1 MRRFA
6 LIVMLGVL
14 LGSQSGLSVAQEFP
28 SKPIRVVVAS
38 SPGSSSD
45 LAARVVVPEMS
56 KALGQ
61 PVIVENKPGAGQII
75 GLEYVARQMPAD
87 GYTLAVPTVEALVL
101 LPLLTKDLRFDPLK
115 ELPITAMIAEGRL
128 VLASAIKFPWKT
140 FGELVAYIKSN
151 PGKLNY
157 GSSSAAI
164 RITTVAITRQF
175 GLDVVY
181 VPYSAGGPYIQA
193 LSAGQIEMGIA
204 GVASAVAMGD
214 RVRVLAVTG
223 TQRRPPFLDA
233 PTFAELKLPP
243 LRGTSYS
250 LNSRIGTPKAILD
263 RIHAATARALQQPEV
278 RAALANILLEPVE
291 ESIEA
296 SAKGLADLAAL
307 YGDTVKKAGIQPE

>member
-6 LIVMLGVL
+6 LIVMLGIL
-14 LGSQSGLSVAQEFP
+14 PGLRSGLSIAQEFP

-115 ELPITAMIAEGRL
+115 ELPITSMIAEGRL

-223 TQRRPPFLDA
+223 AQRRPPFLDA

-263 RIHAATARALQQPEV
+263 RIHAATSRALQQPEV

>member
-6 LIVMLGVL
+6 LIVMLGIL
-14 LGSQSGLSVAQEFP
+14 PGLRSGLSIAQEFP